1 MKNWLYNQT
10 VILSGASSGIG
21 KELVKRLICV
31 YGAKIIGIARTE
43 EKLRALQNEL
53 GEYADSFSYRAFD
66 VTDKTAWLNLRAKLE
81 RENIKPILLLNN
93 AGVFPPLSKLSKLN
107 EETFLKTMETNFL
120 SVVRAVEAISPCLCG
135 TEKTK
140 PAIVNVC
147 SSAALCTLA
156 GTAAYSASKAA
167 LKAYSEALQLEEKG
181 KKYVGIIYP
190 GTTATELFRA
200 DQNVQGSA
208 MQTIAMSP
216 EKMVK
221 KIAKRILKRK
231 KRSVIGLDAK
241 LMSVTARLMP
251 KTGPAIICKVMK
263 SSKSKAFT
271 DVFDYHK

>member
-107 EETFLKTMETNFL
+107 EETLRTTLEKAFSLFSEKEPRGEYVL
-120 SVVRAVEAISPCLCG
+120 VVEGNSC
-135 TEKTK
+135 EK
-140 PAIVNVC
+140 
-147 SSAALCTLA
+147 
-156 GTAAYSASKAA
+156 
-167 LKAYSEALQLEEKG
+167 E
-181 KKYVGIIYP
+181 
-190 GTTATELFRA
+190 TELSSLTVPEHINHYINSGLSKKDAIKAVAKDRG
-200 DQNVQGSA
+200 VPKSEIYKY
-208 MQTIAMSP
+208 TI
-216 EKMVK
+216 E
-221 KIAKRILKRK
+221 
-231 KRSVIGLDAK
+231 D
-241 LMSVTARLMP
+241 
-251 KTGPAIICKVMK
+251 
-263 SSKSKAFT
+263 
-271 DVFDYHK
+271 